1 MADANKTLTS
11 EEVRAKVIE
20 EYGLEEETHAELID
34 KLSNKQLEHQKEL
47 SKAIDKK
54 AEYRKMLV
62 EKGLIDP
69 KTHKPVEAQKEPEGK
84 KSGELDYGQ
93 KAYLVANGIKGV
105 EEFGLVQRIMSE
117 TGKDLDSVMESKYF
131 QAELKDSRELAAAQQ
146 ATPSS
151 TKRAGSNAR
160 DSVDYWMAKGEL
172 PPADQA
178 DLRRK
183 VVNARMKVDTDGTKF
198 TDNPVG
204 NIMRG

>member
-1 MADANKTLTS
+1 MADANKTLSS

-20 EYGLEEETHAELID
+20 EYGLDEETHSELID
-34 KLSNKQLEHQKEL
+34 RLANKHLEHQKEL

-93 KAYLVANGIKGV
+93 KAYLKASGIKA
-105 EEFGLVQRIMSE
+105 EEFGLVQEIMSQ
-117 TGKDLDSVMESKYF
+117 TGKDLDSVLESKYF

-183 VVNARMKVDTDGTKF
+183 VVNARMKVDTDGSKF
-198 TDNPVG
+198 TDSPIG
-204 NIMRG
+204 NVIRG